1 MDKQKEK
8 PIEPVESKEE
18 TDRIFRAAE
27 AARIQIREDEIGNLE
42 NFAGRTLDLL
52 TSLKNRIKMLKQNVD
67 AERESVKE

>member
-1 MDKQKEK
+1 MDKQKAK